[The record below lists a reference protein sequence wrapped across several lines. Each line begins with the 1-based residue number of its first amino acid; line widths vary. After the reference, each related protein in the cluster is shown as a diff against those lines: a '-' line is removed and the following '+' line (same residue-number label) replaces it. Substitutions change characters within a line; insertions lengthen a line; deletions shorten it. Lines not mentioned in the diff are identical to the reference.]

1 MPHKSSSYLI
11 LPSTLIN
18 YFLVVFSSSRTM
30 DLNSILMGNK
40 EDIIIAW
47 DYIITSNSGDPPYL
61 GIEARRD
68 RN

>member
-1 MPHKSSSYLI
+1 MPRESSSYLI

-18 YFLVVFSSSRTM
+18 YFLVVFSSSQTM
-30 DLNSILMGNK
+30 DLNSILIGNK

-47 DYIITSNSGDPPYL
+47 DYIITNNSGDLLYL